1 MTILI
6 LGIILFLGIHSVAI
20 VAPAWRQRQ
29 VERLGEGTWKGIY
42 SALALAGF
50 ILLIWGYGLARN
62 EGITLYEPPM
72 GLRHVALLLMLL
84 AFIALAVYALPAGKL
99 KAILKH
105 PMLVA
110 IKLWAV
116 AHLLANGDL
125 ASVLVF
131 GTFLAWAV
139 FDRISVKRRHV
150 RTPVPGPVKWDIIAV
165 VVAIVFY
172 LLFLWRLHYWVVGV
186 YPLPQLAG

>member
-1 MTILI
+1 MTILV
-6 LGIILFLGIHSVAI
+6 LGIILFLGIHSVDI
-20 VAPAWRQRQ
+20 IAPAWRQRQ
-29 VERLGEGTWKGIY
+29 VERVGEGTWKGIY
-42 SALALAGF
+42 SVFALVGLV
-50 ILLIWGYGLARN
+50 LLIWGYGLARD
-62 EGITLYEPPM
+62 EGIVLYEPPM

-84 AFIALAVYALPAGKL
+84 AFMALAIYAFPAGKL
-99 KAILKH
+99 KAKLKH

-125 ASVLVF
+125 ASVLLF
-131 GTFLAWAV
+131 GTFLVWAV

-150 RTPVPGPVKWDIIAV
+150 RTPAPGPVKWDIIAMI
-165 VVAIVFY
+165 VAVVFY
-172 LLFLWRLHYWVVGV
+172 LLFLWRLHYWLIGV